1 VVSVMSFA
9 THDSDPGP
17 SMRTQPGLFN
27 SIREISTSSPLSHLD
42 DFSVSGASDQS
53 HCQHL
58 TQPSVDSSSLSDLG
72 SPPPIHTLS
81 LSPARSW
88 GTLPK
93 GGDSA
98 DEGLQ
103 QPRPSRLTIP
113 SPTNESPYGGHV
125 NGLSP
130 SPGLTA
136 PKSAINPIFR
146 VTSRPSLKLS
156 LKRSPSTPALPPF
169 SRLDAVAKGERP
181 PLSPMA
187 FSTPDDDF

>member
-1 VVSVMSFA
+1 VMSFA

-17 SMRTQPGLFN
+17 SMRAQPSLFN
-27 SIREISTSSPLSHLD
+27 SIREPPTTSPLSHYD
-42 DFSVSGASDQS
+42 DFSISGASDQS
-53 HCQHL
+53 HSQHF
-58 TQPSVDSSSLSDLG
+58 TQASVDSSSLSDFG

-88 GTLPK
+88 GTLRRS
-93 GGDSA
+93 GDSA

-103 QPRPSRLTIP
+103 QPRPSRLMVP
-113 SPTNESPYGGHV
+113 SPTNESPYGGRV
-125 NGLSP
+125 SGLSP

-136 PKSAINPIFR
+136 PKSAINPIFK

-169 SRLDAVAKGERP
+169 SRLDAVANGERP
-181 PLSPMA
+181 PLSPMS